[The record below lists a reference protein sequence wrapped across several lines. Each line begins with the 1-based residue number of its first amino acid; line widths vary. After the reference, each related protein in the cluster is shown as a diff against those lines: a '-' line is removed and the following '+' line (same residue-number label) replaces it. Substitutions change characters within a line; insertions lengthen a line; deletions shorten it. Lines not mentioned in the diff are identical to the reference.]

1 VLIEDYPKAFWA
13 HQQLYNHI
21 QLSLVQPLI
30 VPPDRPGTTLGQ
42 RHRRLSIKQL
52 ENLFTEDP
60 RAPPVVAGQVK
71 TTPTSSALKRP
82 PPTTPGSGS
91 SKNTKLNTTI
101 MHDSRARTSS
111 WLKKKM
117 VRLSIKDYRKKITNR
132 GSPTP
137 TSPRRGARFFG
148 ASAQLLTPQNALS
161 FSDILLS
168 LLSSQ
173 LPIRFIN
180 YLYAY

>member
-1 VLIEDYPKAFWA
+1 
-13 HQQLYNHI
+13 
-21 QLSLVQPLI
+21 
-30 VPPDRPGTTLGQ
+30 
-42 RHRRLSIKQL
+42 
-52 ENLFTEDP
+52 
-60 RAPPVVAGQVK
+60 
-71 TTPTSSALKRP
+71 
-82 PPTTPGSGS
+82 
-91 SKNTKLNTTI
+91 
-101 MHDSRARTSS
+101 
-111 WLKKKM
+111 